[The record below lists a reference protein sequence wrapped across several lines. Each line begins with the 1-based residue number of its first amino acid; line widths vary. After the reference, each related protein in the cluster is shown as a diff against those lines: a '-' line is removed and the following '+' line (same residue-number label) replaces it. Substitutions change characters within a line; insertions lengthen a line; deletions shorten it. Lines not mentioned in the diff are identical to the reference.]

1 MLRGLSSTHSRGALV
16 MTTGLVSQASTM
28 PGISSFPAW
37 AKMLVGSVSEMP
49 SAHLATVLL
58 VAGATITV

>member
-1 MLRGLSSTHSRGALV
+1 

-28 PGISSFPAW
+28 PGTSSFPAW